1 MMGSTMKGFKKL
13 TGHALPGL
21 CLVAALAGACAPGPM
36 QEDETE
42 GPADDEAKPAVFIPP
57 IDASAPTD
65 TETATFALGCFW
77 GPDSLFGSL
86 EGVVRTRVGYAGG
99 TTANPTYHNLGDH
112 TETVQ
117 MDYGPTVVSYE
128 ELLELFWDSH
138 DPTAPSWSRQ
148 YMSLLFYHN
157 EEQRSLAAASK
168 ERREAELGRPMLT
181 QLIPFSRFYL
191 AEDYHQKYRLRQE
204 EDLMTEF
211 DAFYPEAK
219 GFIDSTA
226 AARING
232 YLAGYGTFQAL
243 QQHLSSFGLSPAGEA
258 ELLEL
263 GRRVLP
269 D

>member
-1 MMGSTMKGFKKL
+1 MGAMTKGFSKL
-13 TGHALPGL
+13 TVRALPGL
-21 CLVAALAGACAPGPM
+21 FLLTALAGACIPEPM

-42 GPADDEAKPAVFIPP
+42 GPADGGAKPEVVIPP

-99 TTANPTYHNLGDH
+99 TTVNPTYHNLGDH

-117 MDYGPTVVSYE
+117 MDYDPAAISYE

-138 DPTAPSWSRQ
+138 DPAAPSWSRQ

-157 EEQRSLAAASK
+157 DEQRSLAVASK
-168 ERREAELGRPMLT
+168 ERQEAELGRPVLT
-181 QLIPFSRFYL
+181 LLVPFSEFYL

-204 EDLMTEF
+204 EDLMREF
-211 DAFYPEAK
+211 NAFYAEAQD
-219 GFIDSTA
+219 FIDSTA

-232 YLAGYGTFQAL
+232 YLAGHGTFEAL
-243 QQHLSSFGLSPAGEA
+243 REHLDSFGLSPDGEA
-258 ELLEL
+258 RLLEL

-269 D
+269 G

>member
-1 MMGSTMKGFKKL
+1 MGSMTKGFSKL
-13 TGHALPGL
+13 TGRALPGL
-21 CLVAALAGACAPGPM
+21 FLLAALAGACIPGPM

-42 GPADDEAKPAVFIPP
+42 GHADDGAKPEAVIPP
-57 IDASAPTD
+57 IDASAPAD
-65 TETATFALGCFW
+65 IGTATFALGCFW

-99 TTANPTYHNLGDH
+99 TTTNPTYHNLGDH

-117 MDYGPTVVSYE
+117 MDYDPAAISYE
-128 ELLELFWDSH
+128 ELLEVFWDSH

-157 EEQRSLAAASK
+157 EEQRSLTVASK
-168 ERREAELGRPMLT
+168 ERLEAELGRPVLT

-204 EDLMTEF
+204 EVLMTEF
-211 DAFYPEAK
+211 NAFYAEAQD
-219 GFIDSTA
+219 FIDSTA

-243 QQHLSSFGLSPAGEA
+243 QEHLSSFGLSPAGEA

-263 GRRVLP
+263 GHRVLP
-269 D
+269 G

>member
-1 MMGSTMKGFKKL
+1 MMGSMTKGCRKL

-21 CLVAALAGACAPGPM
+21 FLLAALAGACVPGPM

-42 GPADDEAKPAVFIPP
+42 GPADEGTKPAAVIPP
-57 IDASAPTD
+57 IDASAPAD

-99 TTANPTYHNLGDH
+99 TTDNPTYHNLGDH
-112 TETVQ
+112 SETVQ
-117 MDYGPTVVSYE
+117 MDYDLAAISYE
-128 ELLELFWDSH
+128 ELVEVFWDSH
-138 DPTAPSWSRQ
+138 DPAAPSWSRR

-157 EEQRSLAAASK
+157 DEQRSLAVASK
-168 ERREAELGRPMLT
+168 ERREAEMERPVLT
-181 QLIPFSRFYL
+181 QLVPLSRFYL
-191 AEDYHQKYRLRQE
+191 AEDYHQKFRLRQE
-204 EDLMTEF
+204 EDLMEEF
-211 DAFYPEAK
+211 NAFYAEAQ

-232 YLAGYGTFQAL
+232 YLAGYGTFQTL
-243 QQHLSSFGLSPAGEA
+243 QEHLSSFGLSPDGEA
-258 ELLEL
+258 KLLEV

-269 D
+269 G

>member
-1 MMGSTMKGFKKL
+1 MGSMTAGFRKL

-21 CLVAALAGACAPGPM
+21 CLVAALAGACIPGPM
-36 QEDETE
+36 QEEETE
-42 GPADDEAKPAVFIPP
+42 GPTDDGAKPEAGIPP
-57 IDASAPTD
+57 IDASAPAD

-99 TTANPTYHNLGDH
+99 TTVNPTYHNLGDH

-117 MDYGPTVVSYE
+117 MDYDPTVISYE
-128 ELLELFWDSH
+128 ELLELFWHSH
-138 DPTAPSWSRQ
+138 DPAAPSWSRQ

-157 EEQRSLAAASK
+157 DEQRSLAVASK
-168 ERREAELGRPMLT
+168 ERQEAELERPVLT
-181 QLIPFSRFYL
+181 QLVPFSRFYL

-211 DAFYPEAK
+211 NAFYAEAQD
-219 GFIDSTA
+219 FIDSTA

-232 YLAGYGTFQAL
+232 YLAGYGTFEAL
-243 QQHLSSFGLSPAGEA
+243 QEHLSSFGLSPDGEA
-258 ELLEL
+258 RLLEL
-263 GRRVLP
+263 ARRVLP